1 MGDPAG
7 GIMPITIVKSPQLDS
22 LGRVLSVMA
31 RRVHCCRRHQAQIAC
46 NCLGLPPTTRGYR
59 PRLLAADRDFVR
71 PNCARN
77 TGDPPTPPTVDCRH
91 LHFERA

>member
-7 GIMPITIVKSPQLDS
+7 GMTAITIGGSPQLDS

-31 RRVHCCRRHQAQIAC
+31 RWVHCRRRHQAQIAC
-46 NCLGLPPTTRGYR
+46 NCLRLSPTTRGYR

-71 PNCARN
+71 PNYARN
-77 TGDPPTPPTVDCRH
+77 TGDPPTPPTMDCRH